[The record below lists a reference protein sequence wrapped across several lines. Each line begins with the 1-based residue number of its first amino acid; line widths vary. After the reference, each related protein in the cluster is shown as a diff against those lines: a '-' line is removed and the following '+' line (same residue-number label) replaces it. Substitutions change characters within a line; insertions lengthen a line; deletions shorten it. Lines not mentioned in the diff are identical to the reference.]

1 MTTCILNSEISIDIG
16 KKTETNAW
24 KYSGKFSSTPRNQH
38 PIDQLQI
45 FGQKKGDRIKQ
56 YAAMLH
62 FATVAQ
68 KNFSLLFP
76 NPL

>member
-1 MTTCILNSEISIDIG
+1 MTTCILNREVSIDIG

-24 KYSGKFSSTPRNQH
+24 EYSGKFSSTPRNQH
-38 PIDQLQI
+38 PNDQLQI
-45 FGQKKGDRIKQ
+45 FGQKKKIGSSSTLPCFICC
-56 YAAMLH
+56 
-62 FATVAQ
+62 T